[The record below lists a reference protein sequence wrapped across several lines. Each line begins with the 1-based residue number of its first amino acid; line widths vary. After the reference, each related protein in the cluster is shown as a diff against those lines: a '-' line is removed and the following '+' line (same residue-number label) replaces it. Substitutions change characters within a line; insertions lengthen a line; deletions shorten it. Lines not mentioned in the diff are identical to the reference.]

1 MSQQL
6 RHLLGIRELSESV
19 IADIFA
25 QAKEFKGVL
34 ARPIKKVP
42 ALRDTTIANVFFE
55 PSTRTKVSFELA
67 AKRLSAD
74 VVNFVASSS
83 ALQKGESLV
92 DTIQNILHMRVD
104 VVVIRHSQPGVPHF
118 LAKEVDAQVIN
129 AGDGT
134 HEHPTQA
141 LLDTFSMI
149 ERLGP
154 LKGCRVLL
162 LGDVL
167 HSRVARSN
175 ILCLQ
180 KLGAEVTLCGP
191 ATLIPPYV
199 EELGVSLSYDLSE
212 ALRACDV
219 VNVLRLQTE
228 RQEQIF
234 LPSIREYVLHYR
246 LNRSDLLAL
255 KNRPI
260 VMHPGPMNRG
270 IEIESSVADDPTSII
285 LEQVENG
292 VAIRMAV
299 LYMLSSGRANML

>member
-1 MSQQL
+1 M
-6 RHLLGIRELSESV
+6 
-19 IADIFA
+19 
-25 QAKEFKGVL
+25 
-34 ARPIKKVP
+34 P

-55 PSTRTKVSFELA
+55 PSTRTKISFELA

-74 VVNFVASSS
+74 VVNFTASSS

-92 DTIQNILHMRVD
+92 DTIENILQMHVD
-104 VVVIRHSQPGVPHF
+104 MIVIRHKQPGVPHF
-118 LAKEVDAQVIN
+118 LAQKVDTQIIN

-141 LLDTFSMI
+141 LLDAFSVV
-149 ERLGP
+149 ERLGS

-199 EELGVSLSYDLSE
+199 KELGVRLSYDLSA
-212 ALRACDV
+212 ALTSCDV

-228 RQEQIF
+228 RQEQVY
-234 LPSIREYVLHYR
+234 LPSVREYVLHYR
-246 LNRSDLLAL
+246 LNKAHLVAL
-255 KNRPI
+255 KKQPI
-260 VMHPGPMNRG
+260 IMHPGPMNRG
-270 IEIESSVADDPTSII
+270 IEIESCVADDPASII
-285 LEQVENG
+285 LQQVENG

-299 LYMLSSGRANML
+299 LYMLSSRAKS